1 MVKDVGVLSPYKDEL
16 VPLLQGC
23 VSDPTPTVRTVAA
36 RALGNLV
43 GTMGEESFPGLVD
56 WLVGQMQDKD
66 SAPTRSGGA
75 RALVEVLVA
84 CDLREAHRRGVAV
97 GALASSGQGKVA
109 NVLGRVLPLCRH
121 AKEHAREGLMWLL
134 LYLGPASGPAV
145 FAFYLP
151 TVLPIVLSGL
161 ADDVEAIRELSMR
174 AGQVIVSQHSREHT
188 EALLLPL
195 MRALLHTNWRIRKSS
210 VLLLGDMLS
219 GFQLAAGAGPRVIG
233 DGDGGAAKKKKN
245 KYAVEVKDEAE
256 ERRKARVALR
266 EKRERKK
273 KKKLR
278 REAEKAGKKAA
289 AAIAAAAGINE
300 SKGGD
305 GDDNDAD
312 RVVNQDDDAEDKA
325 TTALRTALG
334 DDRYEEVMA
343 SIYLVRSDE
352 SAVVRQAAAT
362 AWKGAVRN
370 TPRTLRGVLPRL
382 VEIILRMLSSA
393 DGDRRKLA
401 GRCLGDVVKKLGERV
416 LPVVIPLLKSKL
428 GTGETFDEFSASPAG
443 EAAGSPAGEAAD
455 GEKTTLAPAP
465 IRQGVAMGLREV
477 AEGCSARQLQDF
489 MGDLLPC
496 VYSVLVDESDA
507 VRAAAAG
514 AFIALTRRGGEAV
527 SEAVIPRLLAAL
539 ESGGEAGA
547 GVRAAED
554 DEDEAEDEDE
564 DEGVTKDY
572 AERVTSSLCALL
584 RLSSQLMV
592 FLVPRLT
599 VLPMTAARASLL
611 AAACESTRSTLHL
624 NVRKVVSPLLY
635 TVAAAGVEAAG
646 RLDELGAVRPGP
658 GVSFSDAA
666 PGDDEAGAEVL
677 AAVKECASRIFLAAD
692 DDATE
697 ILCSLLVEMLE
708 KGAAEGAEQF
718 AVQASTRT
726 AAAWALGEFFAGTSA
741 DFDDAHFS
749 LLRGLINRFF
759 DPDATARSAAVDALA
774 AMVRAVTAEE
784 LCQYADMVRVL
795 LSSELSRLKY
805 RTIKER
811 KAEGLPESEAN
822 QGCVLLCIVVWDLA
836 LSFLSPSTHSP
847 ALPNEKNKKRPWYVP
862 AFTEKAGAKG
872 LVQIYLAGVTGGSV
886 QERQECANALRELL
900 GCAQPKPALKP
911 LTSKI
916 AGALI
921 RVMGDRFPSQ
931 VKAAVLD
938 AVGALLRSCGSL
950 LKGFLPPLQTTFSK
964 ALQDASE
971 IVRDRALAAF
981 QDLLPLVARAD
992 PLVKDLLAGIT
1003 TAFAVEAEEAGGAGA
1018 GGGVADA
1025 TGKRLTLTVAL
1036 RDTVAVCGR
1045 SKRGLSSKV
1054 RKSIRAAALDLL
1066 LGDEDAGTE
1075 AKAIDETVRAAAAG
1089 VYGEES
1095 CLLWMRMW

>member
-1 MVKDVGVLSPYKDEL
+1 MQAAGQGALAAVGDVIRNPEVLKVRHLLFDALTNPHERSLPALRALENLNVSHSVDAPSLALIMPVLRRAMRGSSSAGSDARNAAARIVGGIFRMVKDVGVLSPYKDEL

-43 GTMGEESFPGLVD
+43 GTMGEDSFPGLID
-56 WLVGQMQDKD
+56 WLLQQMQDKE

-97 GALASSGQGKVA
+97 GVLASSGQGKVA
-109 NVLGRVLPLCRH
+109 TVLARVLPLCRH

-195 MRALLHTNWRIRKSS
+195 MRALLHPSWRIRKSS

-219 GFQLAAGAGPRVIG
+219 GFQLAAGAGATVIG
-233 DGDGGAAKKKKN
+233 DNEEGAQKKKN

-256 ERRKARVALR
+256 ERRKARAALR

-289 AAIAAAAGINE
+289 AAIAAAAGIEE
-300 SKGGD
+300 SKG
-305 GDDNDAD
+305 DDED
-312 RVVNQDDDAEDKA
+312 RVVHQDDDAEDKA
-325 TTALRTALG
+325 TTALRSALG

-382 VEIILRMLSSA
+382 VEIILRMLSAA
-393 DGDRRKLA
+393 DGDRKKLA

-416 LPVVIPLLKSKL
+416 LPVVIPLLKNKL
-428 GTGETFDEFSASPAG
+428 GDAEGFGEYGKSTDPGSSMGETGERK
-443 EAAGSPAGEAAD
+443 GS
-455 GEKTTLAPAP
+455 LAPAP

-514 AFIALTRRGGEAV
+514 AFNALARRGGDAV

-539 ESGGEAGA
+539 EAGGAVEAQA
-547 GVRAAED
+547 EDAAEVD
-554 DEDEAEDEDE
+554 QDED

-572 AERVTSSLCALL
+572 AERIISSLCALL
-584 RLSSQLMV
+584 RLSSQLMT

-599 VLPMTAARASLL
+599 VLPISAARATVL

-624 NVRKVVSPLLY
+624 NIRKVVPPLLY
-635 TVAAAGVEAAG
+635 TVAAANVESAG
-646 RLDELGAVRPGP
+646 RLDELGKVRPGP
-658 GVSFSDAA
+658 GVSFADAA
-666 PGDDEAGAEVL
+666 PGKDDAGAEALV
-677 AAVKECASRIFLAAD
+677 AVKDCAARIFLAAGD
-692 DDATE
+692 EATE
-697 ILCSLLVEMLE
+697 TLCALLVEMLE
-708 KGAAEGAEQF
+708 KGTAEGPDQLL
-718 AVQASTRT
+718 VQASTRT
-726 AAAWALGEFFAGTSA
+726 AAAWALGEFFSGTSA

-749 LLRGLINRFF
+749 LLRGLVNRFF
-759 DPDATARSAAVDALA
+759 DPDVAMRSAAVDALA

-784 LCQYADMVRVL
+784 LCQYADMIRVL
-795 LSSELSRLKY
+795 LSSELSKLKY
-805 RTIKER
+805 KTIKER
-811 KAEGLPESEAN
+811 KAGGLSESEAN
-822 QGCVLLCIVVWDLA
+822 QGWVLLHWISCYA
-836 LSFLSPSTHSP
+836 LGSSLLSLYELRS
-847 ALPNEKNKKRPWYVP
+847 RPWSLFELYYARTTDHGTSLP
-862 AFTEKAGAKG
+862 SPRKRG
-872 LVQIYLAGVTGGSV
+872 LRDWSRST
-886 QERQECANALRELL
+886 
-900 GCAQPKPALKP
+900 
-911 LTSKI
+911 
-916 AGALI
+916 
-921 RVMGDRFPSQ
+921 SQ
-931 VKAAVLD
+931 VSPVAACRND
-938 AVGALLRSCGSL
+938 RTA
-950 LKGFLPPLQTTFSK
+950 QTRF
-964 ALQDASE
+964 ASS
-971 IVRDRALAAF
+971 
-981 QDLLPLVARAD
+981 LVAR
-992 PLVKDLLAGIT
+992 
-1003 TAFAVEAEEAGGAGA
+1003 
-1018 GGGVADA
+1018 
-1025 TGKRLTLTVAL
+1025 
-1036 RDTVAVCGR
+1036 
-1045 SKRGLSSKV
+1045 SQN
-1054 RKSIRAAALDLL
+1054 
-1066 LGDEDAGTE
+1066 
-1075 AKAIDETVRAAAAG
+1075 
-1089 VYGEES
+1089 
-1095 CLLWMRMW
+1095 WH